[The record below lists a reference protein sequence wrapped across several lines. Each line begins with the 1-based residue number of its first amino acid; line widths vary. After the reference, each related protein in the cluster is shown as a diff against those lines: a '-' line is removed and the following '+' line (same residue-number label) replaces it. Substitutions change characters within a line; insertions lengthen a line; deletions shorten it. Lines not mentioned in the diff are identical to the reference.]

1 MELQKPLKYFE
12 VYTQQIEEEAK
23 AGISKSS
30 SKLHLVPKG
39 AAKHSSRQSSRLR
52 GKDRA
57 HTKDKTTLSQDASPL
72 GDSKLSLPS
81 SSSSSSK
88 TPLTAETL
96 AQHTAMLP
104 ANEATLPPVAN
115 MQEPVRVPLP
125 AAIAVAQTPSYGSRY
140 AKGGPPL
147 PARLAVPLPL
157 DIFAGPS
164 SPVSADSLTNLAV
177 SETQMELHLS
187 NLPSSD
193 TFSLPPQN
201 VSHSRGPIARSASD
215 PAHHD
220 SLPFDRLQCTTRFNS
235 EASIPESVSICETTA
250 RCFQL
255 ADSLPFSSKYQ
266 EISAIPSIDDIIR
279 QHHVPAVP
287 QRGAT
292 PSLSSPPV
300 PSIPA
305 RFRAEKQKILSIEEI
320 IQRNAKVQTSYRQL
334 GQSAAPVLSSAS
346 RPTRSRTVTEDSDIS
361 QARSSIDSV
370 TGEILQSIKHQAE
383 SQPLRVLQH
392 ARSQPSL
399 STPPPTRCRERQTS
413 VFSDSQ
419 PDSSS
424 HCSPLPRSE
433 SKIDRGTPVSDEDI
447 TRYIRSKRLTRLMT
461 LRRPPNHHLVVS
473 MADVGCEYGHPIVVF
488 LGLGSVRYLVALYDE
503 LAESLGLRLICID
516 RWGLGKTGEVPDSRR
531 GFREWATVVEEVL
544 DQLGVSRFSIL
555 AHSAGAPYGLASSL
569 RLADRVHGSIQL
581 LAPWVGSASE
591 STANAYKWL
600 KFVPSGVIKTAQA
613 AEWKVQGWRL
623 GKLPKIQAQAV
634 GFDPRAP
641 LSSESTASSPIFA
654 EYSMRLT
661 TEDQED
667 HLSGRARSPSL
678 LSESDH
684 DGDFSPG
691 ETARTAATFLV
702 TPAQTRIRKTS
713 LDTSTDSSSPPC
725 VETPSRLVRKV
736 STSTRATS
744 TAPPSIRSHRT
755 NPRVPAKLDLG
766 TALMRASHAES
777 LKGGTSD
784 LLTILQKNSKGA
796 NFAYAEI
803 ARPVKVWHGL
813 KDDKISLQS
822 VMALETL
829 IPNCTV
835 HAIPGADHSLM
846 TNVAVFVQV
855 LRCIAN
861 EWDAES
867 RL

>member
-1 MELQKPLKYFE
+1 MEPQNPLKYFE
-12 VYTQQIEEEAK
+12 VYTQQIEDDAK
-23 AGISKSS
+23 ACISKSS
-30 SKLHLVPKG
+30 SKLHLVPKR
-39 AAKHSSRQSSRLR
+39 AAKHSSRQSSRLG

-57 HTKDKTTLSQDASPL
+57 HTKDKTTLSHDASPF
-72 GDSKLSLPS
+72 GESKVSLT
-81 SSSSSSK
+81 SSSSSK

-104 ANEATLPPVAN
+104 ANDATLPPVTK
-115 MQEPVRVPLP
+115 MQEPVRVSLP
-125 AAIAVAQTPSYGSRY
+125 AAMAVAETPSYGSRY

-164 SPVSADSLTNLAV
+164 RPVSADSLTNLAV

-193 TFSLPPQN
+193 TFSLPQN

-220 SLPFDRLQCTTRFNS
+220 SLPFDRLHCTTRFNS
-235 EASIPESVSICETTA
+235 EASIPKSVSISETTA
-250 RCFQL
+250 HCFQRT
-255 ADSLPFSSKYQ
+255 DSLPFSSKKQ

-279 QHHVPAVP
+279 QHHVPAVT

-292 PSLSSPPV
+292 SSLSSPPV

-305 RFRAEKQKILSIEEI
+305 RFRAEKQKIMSIEEI
-320 IQRNAKVQTSYRQL
+320 IQRNAEVQTPFRKM
-334 GQSAAPVLSSAS
+334 GQSAAPVLTTPS
-346 RPTRSRTVTEDSDIS
+346 RSTKSRTVTEDSEIS

-370 TGEILQSIKHQAE
+370 SGEILQSIKKQAE
-383 SQPLRVLQH
+383 SHPLRVLQH

-399 STPPPTRCRERQTS
+399 STPPPTRCVERQTS
-413 VFSDSQ
+413 VFSDFQ
-419 PDSSS
+419 ADSSS
-424 HCSPLPRSE
+424 LCSPLPRSE
-433 SKIDRGTPVSDEDI
+433 LKIDHGTPASDEDI

-473 MADVGCEYGHPIVVF
+473 MADVGCEYGHPVVVF

-531 GFREWATVVEEVL
+531 GFRQWATVVEEVL
-544 DQLGVSRFSIL
+544 DQLGVSRCSIL
-555 AHSAGAPYGLASSL
+555 AHSAGAPYALASSL

-613 AEWKVQGWRL
+613 AEWRVQGWRL
-623 GKLPKIQAQAV
+623 GKLPKMQAQPV

-661 TEDQED
+661 TENQED
-667 HLSGRARSPSL
+667 HLSSRTPSPSL

-684 DGDFSPG
+684 CGDFSLG
-691 ETARTAATFLV
+691 ETARTATFLS
-702 TPAQTRIRKTS
+702 TSAQTRIRKAS
-713 LDTSTDSSSPPC
+713 FDANAGLSSPPC
-725 VETPSRLVRKV
+725 VETPSTRLVRKV
-736 STSTRATS
+736 STSSKATP
-744 TAPPSIRSHRT
+744 TAPTSIRSHRT
-755 NPRVPAKLDLG
+755 TPRAAAELDLG

-796 NFAYAEI
+796 DFAYSEI

-846 TNVAVFVQV
+846 TNVAVFIQV
-855 LRCIAN
+855 LQCIAG